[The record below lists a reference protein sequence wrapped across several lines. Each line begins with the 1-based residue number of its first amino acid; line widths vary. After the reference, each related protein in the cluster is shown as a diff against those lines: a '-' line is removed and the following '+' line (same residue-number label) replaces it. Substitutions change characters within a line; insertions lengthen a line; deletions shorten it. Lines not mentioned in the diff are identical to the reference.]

1 MNKPEQE
8 FLNYLVTERNYSLK
22 TAESYQEDI
31 DLFCEYIYK
40 EGTLMKDVDVLT
52 IRNFLTEELGR
63 GVSKR
68 SCKRRLCSL
77 RHFYKYMKNVGY
89 IDENP
94 FLLMKAPKTDTKY
107 PHGLY
112 KEQVQ
117 ELFKRNGERTDNLKN
132 RDQAILYLLYYSGM
146 RAFELVELNIRSV
159 SLSERVVRIHGKGN
173 KERIVPFSSEC
184 QKVLKQYVDKDR
196 IELANKFENWRTND
210 EYKYHEWLD
219 EHKKKEKDYL
229 IPPLFF
235 NANGHPLTT
244 RGLEYILDAIQEK
257 TGLFVGLHP
266 HILRHSFATHLLE
279 NGADLRVIQELL
291 GHESINATQVYTHVT
306 EEAMKET
313 YENAFP
319 RAKKK

>member
-8 FLNYLVTERNYSLK
+8 FLNYLVNERNYSLK
-22 TAESYQEDI
+22 TAKSYQEDI
-31 DLFCEYIYK
+31 DLFCEYIFK
-40 EGTLMKDVDVLT
+40 EGTLMENVDVLT

-77 RHFYKYMKNVGY
+77 RHFYKYMLNVGY
-89 IDENP
+89 IKDNP
-94 FLLMKAPKTDTKY
+94 FVLMKAPKTETKY

-132 RDQAILYLLYYSGM
+132 RDQAILYLLYYSGI
-146 RAFELVELNIRSV
+146 RAFELVELNILSV
-159 SLSERVVRIHGKGN
+159 ALNERVVRVHGKGN
-173 KERIVPFSSEC
+173 KDRIVPFSSEC
-184 QKVLKQYVDKDR
+184 QKVLKQYISKDR
-196 IELANKFENWRTND
+196 IAFVEKFEDWRKNHEFD
-210 EYKYHEWLD
+210 YHEWLD
-219 EHKKKEKDYL
+219 KHNKKESDYL

>member
-22 TAESYQEDI
+22 TAKSYQEDI
-31 DLFCEYIYK
+31 DLFCEYIFK
-40 EGTLMKDVDVLT
+40 EGTLMEDVDVLT

-77 RHFYKYMKNVGY
+77 RHFYKYMVNVGY
-89 IDENP
+89 IDDNP
-94 FLLMKAPKTDTKY
+94 FLLMSAPKTEIKY
-107 PHGLY
+107 PHALY
-112 KEQVQ
+112 KEQIQ
-117 ELFKRNGERTDNLKN
+117 ELFKRNGERTDELKN
-132 RDQAILYLLYYSGM
+132 RDQAILYLLYYSGI
-146 RAFELVELNIRSV
+146 RAQELVGLDIQNV
-159 SLSERVVRIHGKGN
+159 NLKERVIRVVGKGN
-173 KERIVPFSSEC
+173 KERIVPFSEDC
-184 QKVLKQYVDKDR
+184 
-196 IELANKFENWRTND
+196 
-210 EYKYHEWLD
+210 
-219 EHKKKEKDYL
+219 KKELKNYIDNERKKHVDLYPAWQKKQL
-229 IPPLFF
+229 AKNKKVSARAPLFF
-235 NANGHPLTT
+235 NSQGGPLTT
-244 RGLEYILDAIQEK
+244 RGLEFILDSIQEK

-306 EEAMKET
+306 EEAMKDT
-313 YENAFP
+313 YENFFP

>member
-8 FLNYLVTERNYSLK
+8 FLNYLVTDRNYSMK
-22 TAESYQEDI
+22 TAKSYQEDI
-31 DLFCEYIYK
+31 DLFCDYIFK
-40 EGTLMKDVDVLT
+40 EGTLMEDVDVIT
-52 IRNFLTEELGR
+52 IRNFLTEELAR

-77 RHFYKYMKNVGY
+77 RHFYKYMVNVGY
-89 IDENP
+89 TKDNP
-94 FLLMKAPKTDTKY
+94 FVLMKAPKTETKY
-107 PHGLY
+107 PHALY
-112 KEQVQ
+112 KEQIQ
-117 ELFKRNGERTDNLKN
+117 ELFKRNGERTDELKN
-132 RDQAILYLLYYSGM
+132 RDQAILYLLYYSGI
-146 RAFELVELNIRSV
+146 RAQELVGLDIQNV
-159 SLSERVVRIHGKGN
+159 NLKERVIRVLGKGN
-173 KERIVPFSSEC
+173 KERIVPFSEDCKKELKNYIDNERKKHVNLYPSW
-184 QKVLKQYVDKDR
+184 QKKQLAKNKKVLAR
-196 IELANKFENWRTND
+196 A
-210 EYKYHEWLD
+210 
-219 EHKKKEKDYL
+219 
-229 IPPLFF
+229 PLFF
-235 NANGHPLTT
+235 NSQGGPLTT

-313 YENAFP
+313 YQNAFP

>member
-22 TAESYQEDI
+22 TAKSYQEDI
-31 DLFCEYIYK
+31 DLFCEYIFK
-40 EGTLMKDVDVLT
+40 EGTLMEDVDVLT
-52 IRNFLTEELGR
+52 IRNFLTEELNR

-94 FLLMKAPKTDTKY
+94 FILMKAPKTDTKY

-112 KEQVQ
+112 KEQIQ

-159 SLSERVVRIHGKGN
+159 SMSERVVRVHGKGN

-184 QKVLKQYVDKDR
+184 QKVLKQYIDKDR
-196 IELANKFENWRTND
+196 IEFANKFENWRTNN
-210 EYKYHEWLD
+210 EYEYHDWLGK
-219 EHKKKEKDYL
+219 HNKKEKDYL

-313 YENAFP
+313 YQNAFP

>member
-8 FLNYLVTERNYSLK
+8 FLDHLLTVRNYSPK
-22 TAESYQEDI
+22 TVASYQEDI
-31 DLFCEYIYK
+31 DLFCEYIFK
-40 EGTLMKDVDVLT
+40 EGTLMEDVDIIS
-52 IRNFLTEELGR
+52 IRNFLTEELAR

-68 SCKRRLCSL
+68 SCKRRLSSL
-77 RHFYKYMKNVGY
+77 RHFYKYMVNVGY
-89 IDENP
+89 INNNP
-94 FLLMKAPKTDTKY
+94 FIFVDAPKTETKY
-107 PHGLY
+107 PHTLY
-112 KEQVQ
+112 KEQIQ
-117 ELFKRNGERTDNLKN
+117 EMFKRNLERTDALKN

-146 RAFELVELNIRSV
+146 RAAELV
-159 SLSERVVRIHGKGN
+159 SLDVQSISLKEQVVRVLGKGN
-173 KERIVPFSSEC
+173 KERIIPFTSDC
-184 QKVLKQYVDKDR
+184 QKVVKAYIDNERK
-196 IELANKFENWRTND
+196 ELLRKS
-210 EYKYHEWLD
+210 
-219 EHKKKEKDYL
+219 KEL
-229 IPPLFF
+229 TPALFL
-235 NANGHPLTT
+235 NAKGERLTT
-244 RGLEYILDAIQEK
+244 RGLEYILDSIEEK